1 MIDLSWIPGPGVV
14 PWCCLVDPK
23 QHGAAETWVS
33 RHRTEKGVACRHTEA
48 GWLWK
53 AVAFGREGGG
63 GFADGGC
70 GMRQEDREIVP

>member
-48 GWLWK
+48 GWWLWDETGGQRDCSLMTK
-53 AVAFGREGGG
+53 KGRKKRHFVEGTH
-63 GFADGGC
+63 F
-70 GMRQEDREIVP
+70 